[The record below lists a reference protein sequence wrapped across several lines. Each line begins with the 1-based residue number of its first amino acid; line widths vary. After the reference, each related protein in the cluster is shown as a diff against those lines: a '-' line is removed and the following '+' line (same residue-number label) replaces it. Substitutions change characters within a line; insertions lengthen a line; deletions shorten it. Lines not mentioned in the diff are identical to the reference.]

1 MGVQSIRTG
10 GTYVKIDK
18 NENGTGDGY
27 LWKRVRKTP
36 GWHRSWANFSLYRCV
51 PTGVHGPTCIFW
63 ASLMPLSLPDARAA
77 LAPAAGATARR
88 RGAAPVG
95 RLPPLPRLGAIR
107 GRHHGP
113 HGPFGRRFVYFI
125 RRITSELHE
134 AASEW
139 LCGKTPSVVN
149 AVLLDRRSHTV
160 EQNQNTKYKCGYPAD
175 GRTESTKT
183 KSQCGYK

>member
-1 MGVQSIRTG
+1 MQKMGVQSIRTG

-113 HGPFGRRFVYFI
+113 HGAI
-125 RRITSELHE
+125 RTPLRIFYTENHE
-134 AASEW
+134 R
-139 LCGKTPSVVN
+139 TTRNSVGV
-149 AVLLDRRSHTV
+149 ALR
-160 EQNQNTKYKCGYPAD
+160 QNTECCERGPFRPPFTYS
-175 GRTESTKT
+175 RTEPE
-183 KSQCGYK
+183 YKV